1 MSYNQSEKDFLDPLQ
16 SVLESNLFSIEFN
29 KWILIQIQ
37 MEYFLIKNFLKIIAD
52 VTCKSP
58 STFYHFAS
66 GRLYCLDGNSRRNF
80 SRTERLLCHE
90 IKGMPIVDPKEI
102 LLFIYLRILL

>member
-1 MSYNQSEKDFLDPLQ
+1 
-16 SVLESNLFSIEFN
+16 
-29 KWILIQIQ
+29 

-58 STFYHFAS
+58 PAFYHFAS
-66 GRLYCLDGNSRRNF
+66 GRVYCLDGNSRRDF
-80 SRTERLLCHE
+80 SGTERLLCHE
-90 IKGMPIVDPKEI
+90 IKGMPILNPEKV